1 MRVRPAA
8 HTAARPEGARWGPVG
23 YGPDLQAF
31 AAYLMVVY
39 LLPAHRCVE
48 LLESLTGKAPAGRL
62 HPVVRPLPARRP

>member
-1 MRVRPAA
+1 
-8 HTAARPEGARWGPVG
+8 VG

-62 HPVVRPLPARRP
+62 HPVVRPLPAH